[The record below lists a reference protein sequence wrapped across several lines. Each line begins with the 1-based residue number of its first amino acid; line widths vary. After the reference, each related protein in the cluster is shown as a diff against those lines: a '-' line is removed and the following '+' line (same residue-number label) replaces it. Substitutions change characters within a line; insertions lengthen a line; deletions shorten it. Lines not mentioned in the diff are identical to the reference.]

1 MYYTPKAR
9 IDIGRKVFTHELSKE
24 DAARKY
30 EVSVQSIINYVKDY
44 MKENHIPVVP
54 EATDTIGIQTPNYS
68 EMTKDQL
75 INELM
80 KKDIEVARAKKGYTV
95 KGGGKTKEF
104 SSIKDAN
111 TK

>member
-1 MYYTPKAR
+1 MFYTTLQR
-9 IDIGRKVFTHELSKE
+9 IDIGRKVFTHQMTKSEAAKE
-24 DAARKY
+24 FM
-30 EVSVQSIINYVKDY
+30 VSEQSIINYVKEY
-44 MKENHIPVVP
+44 MKANKIPIIPDADNVF
-54 EATDTIGIQTPNYS
+54 DIKTPNYS

-75 INELM
+75 IVEIM

-95 KGGGKTKEF
+95 RGGGKTKEF